1 MIDAALGPIVGCL
14 SSLKSMRWVLDQ
26 TAPFMAKEFGI
37 IEKFHFS
44 GKEKEDA
51 GAD

>member
-1 MIDAALGPIVGCL
+1 
-14 SSLKSMRWVLDQ
+14 VLDQ

>member
-1 MIDAALGPIVGCL
+1 
-14 SSLKSMRWVLDQ
+14 
-26 TAPFMAKEFGI
+26 MAKEFGI